1 MTPRIIPVELFDLVV
16 FGATGDLSQR
26 KLLPAL
32 FHRDLAGQI
41 PPGSRIIGCSRRA
54 MTNEAFQ
61 AFARKA
67 IEDHVAAADRLPEMM
82 ARFLDRLHYVT
93 ADAAQDAGWADLG
106 HLLKPETER
115 IRVFYLAVGPDLFG
129 PICDKL
135 AAHHLVTPR
144 TRVVIEKPL
153 GQSGASAHALN
164 ESIGKVFKER
174 RSTASTITS
183 GRRRFRI

>member
-67 IEDHVAAADRLPEMM
+67 IEDHVAAADRLP
-82 ARFLDRLHYVT
+82 LVPRLR
-93 ADAAQDAGWADLG
+93 Q
-106 HLLKPETER
+106 
-115 IRVFYLAVGPDLFG
+115 VF
-129 PICDKL
+129 
-135 AAHHLVTPR
+135 
-144 TRVVIEKPL
+144 EPL
-153 GQSGASAHALN
+153 PL
-164 ESIGKVFKER
+164 R
-174 RSTASTITS
+174 LR
-183 GRRRFRI
+183 

>member
-54 MTNEAFQ
+54 MSDEAFR
-61 AFARKA
+61 AFARTA
-67 IEDHVAAADRLPEMM
+67 IEDHVAEADRPPEMM
-82 ARFLDRLHYVT
+82 ARFLERLHYVT

-106 HLLKPETER
+106 RLLKPEAER

-129 PICDKL
+129 PICDRL
-135 AAHHLVTPR
+135 GANHLVTPR
-144 TRVVIEKPL
+144 TRVVIEL
-153 GQSGASAHALN
+153 SLIH
-164 ESIGKVFKER
+164 I
-174 RSTASTITS
+174 
-183 GRRRFRI
+183 